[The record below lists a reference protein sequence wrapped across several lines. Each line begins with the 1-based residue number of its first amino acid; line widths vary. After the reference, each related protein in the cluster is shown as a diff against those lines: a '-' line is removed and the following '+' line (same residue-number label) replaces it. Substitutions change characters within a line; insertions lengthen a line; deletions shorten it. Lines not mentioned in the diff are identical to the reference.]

1 MTYWLIPG
9 CLFLYYVIVWLAVG
23 RDPKPGPLVPRY
35 DAPVGLSPAAVRY
48 IMTSGSDRET
58 LVAVLLS
65 LAAKKCIDV
74 RPEGSS
80 YVATR
85 LVGSAPDA
93 LAAEEKLTFNF
104 LFDPATRQKLK
115 QLGLQPSDAQP
126 SEELD
131 TQASIQPYDK
141 GNSALVS
148 AIQQTLCS
156 QYRGKYFNSNLGY
169 IALGVLGSAA
179 LIAIVAAG
187 VGGSNLV
194 WLSME
199 FLFAGIICSALVMV
213 NLVPGVRDILAG
225 RMSAVNAVWFL
236 LGLVVI
242 SCLLAGF
249 GFAVL
254 QHSNADYVELLASL
268 LPIHSIWAHL
278 VKAPTLQGRRTMD
291 DILGFRE
298 FLLAAE
304 QDRLDKL
311 NHPDLTPQYVNACL
325 PYAVAL
331 DVKEAWG
338 DAASNRLFQSVVPA
352 R

>member
-23 RDPKPGPLVPRY
+23 RDPKPGALVSRY
-35 DAPVGLSPAAVRY
+35 DAPEGLSPAAIRY
-48 IMTSGSDRET
+48 IMTSGSDRKT

-65 LAAKKCIDV
+65 LAAKKCIDL
-74 RPEGSS
+74 RPQGDS

-85 LVGSAPDA
+85 LVGGAPDA

-104 LFDPATRQKLK
+104 LFDPTTRQKLK
-115 QLGLQPSDAQP
+115 QLGLQPSDAE
-126 SEELD
+126 SSALD
-131 TQASIQPYDK
+131 KQASIQPYDK

-156 QYRGKYFNSNLGY
+156 QYRGKYFKSNLGF

-179 LIAIVAAG
+179 LIAKIAAAAG
-187 VGGSNLV
+187 GSDLV

-199 FLFAGIICSALVMV
+199 FLFAGVICSALVMV
-213 NLVPGVRDILAG
+213 NLVPGIRDILAG
-225 RMSAVNAVWFL
+225 RMSAVNAAWFL

-249 GFAVL
+249 GYAVL
-254 QHSNADYVELLASL
+254 QHSNADYVELLATL
-268 LPIHSIWAHL
+268 LPIHAIWAHL
-278 VKAPTLQGRRTMD
+278 VKVPTLQGRRTMD

-311 NHPDLTPQYVNACL
+311 NHPDLTPQYLNACL

>member
-35 DAPVGLSPAAVRY
+35 DAPDGLSPAAVRY
-48 IMTSGSDRET
+48 ITTSGSDRKT

-65 LAAKKCIDV
+65 LVAKKCIDL
-74 RPEGSS
+74 RPGGNN
-80 YVATR
+80 YIATR
-85 LVGSAPDA
+85 LVSSAPDA

-115 QLGLQPSDAQP
+115 QLGLQPSDAEP
-126 SEELD
+126 FAELD
-131 TQASIQPYDK
+131 KQSTIQPYDK

-156 QYRGKYFNSNLGY
+156 QYRGKYFKSNLGY
-169 IALGVLGSAA
+169 IAFGVLGSAA
-179 LIAIVAAG
+179 LIAKIAAAM
-187 VGGSNLV
+187 GGSDLV

-199 FLFAGIICSALVMV
+199 FLFAGIVCSALVMV
-213 NLVPGVRDILAG
+213 NLIPGVRDIVAG
-225 RMSAVNAVWFL
+225 SMSTVNAAWFL

-242 SCLLAGF
+242 SCLLSGF

-268 LPIHSIWAHL
+268 LPIHAIWAHL

-311 NHPDLTPQYVNACL
+311 NHPDLTPQYLNACL
-325 PYAVAL
+325 AYAVAL

-338 DAASNRLFQSVVPA
+338 DAASNRLFESVVPA

>member
-9 CLFLYYVIVWLAVG
+9 CLFLYYAIVWLAVG

-35 DAPVGLSPAAVRY
+35 EAPDGLSPAAVRY
-48 IMTSGSDRET
+48 IMTSGSDRKT

-65 LAAKKCIDV
+65 LAAKKCIEL

-80 YVATR
+80 YIATR
-85 LVGSAPDA
+85 SVGGAPNT
-93 LAAEEKLTFNF
+93 LAPEEKLTFNF
-104 LFDPATRQKLK
+104 LFDPGTRQKLK

-131 TQASIQPYDK
+131 KQAGIQPYDK

-156 QYRGKYFNSNLGY
+156 QYRGKYFKSNLGY

-179 LIAIVAAG
+179 LIAKIAVGA
-187 VGGSNLV
+187 GGSDLV

-213 NLVPGVRDILAG
+213 NLVPGIRDILAG
-225 RMSAVNAVWFL
+225 RMSAVNAAWFL

-268 LPIHSIWAHL
+268 LPIHAIFAHL

-311 NHPDLTPQYVNACL
+311 NHPDLTPQYLNACL

>member
-23 RDPKPGPLVPRY
+23 RDPKPGPLMPRY
-35 DAPVGLSPAAVRY
+35 DAPDGLSPAAVRY
-48 IMTSGSDRET
+48 IMTSGSDRKT
-58 LVAVLLS
+58 LVSVLLS
-65 LAAKKCIDV
+65 LAAKKCIDL
-74 RPEGSS
+74 RPDGAS
-80 YVATR
+80 YVANR
-85 LVGSAPDA
+85 LVGDAPDA
-93 LAAEEKLTFNF
+93 LAPEEKLTFNF

-115 QLGLQPSDAQP
+115 QLGLQPSDADP
-126 SEELD
+126 STELD
-131 TQASIQPYDK
+131 RQASVKPYDK

-156 QYRGKYFNSNLGY
+156 QYRGKYFKSNLGF
-169 IALGVLGSAA
+169 IALGVLGSAV
-179 LIAIVAAG
+179 LIAKIAAG
-187 VGGSNLV
+187 VGGSDLV

-225 RMSAVNAVWFL
+225 RMSAGNAAWFL

-249 GFAVL
+249 GYAVL

-268 LPIHSIWAHL
+268 LPIHAIWAHL

-311 NHPDLTPQYVNACL
+311 NHPDLTPQYLNACL

-338 DAASNRLFQSVVPA
+338 DAASDRLFQSVVPA

>member
-35 DAPVGLSPAAVRY
+35 EAPEGLSPAAVRY
-48 IMTSGSDRET
+48 IMTSGSDRKT

-65 LAAKKCIDV
+65 LAAKKCIDL

-85 LVGSAPDA
+85 LVGDAPDA

-126 SEELD
+126 SAQLD
-131 TQASIQPYDK
+131 KQATIQPYDK

-156 QYRGKYFNSNLGY
+156 QYRGKYFKSNLGLV
-169 IALGVLGSAA
+169 ALGVLGSAA
-179 LIAIVAAG
+179 LIARIAAG
-187 VGGSNLV
+187 TGGSDLV

-199 FLFAGIICSALVMV
+199 FLFAGMICSALVMV

-225 RMSAVNAVWFL
+225 RMSAVNAAWFL
-236 LGLVVI
+236 LGIAVI

-254 QHSNADYVELLASL
+254 QHSNADYVELIASL
-268 LPIHSIWAHL
+268 LPIHAIWAHL

-291 DILGFRE
+291 NILGFRE

-304 QDRLDKL
+304 QDQLDKM
-311 NHPDLTPQYVNACL
+311 NHSDLTPQYLNACL

>member
-1 MTYWLIPG
+1 MTFWLIPG

-35 DAPVGLSPAAVRY
+35 HAPEGLSPAAVRY
-48 IMTSGSDRET
+48 IMTSGSDRKT
-58 LVAVLLS
+58 LVAVMLS
-65 LAAKKCIDV
+65 LAAKKCIDL

-115 QLGLQPSDAQP
+115 QLGLQPSDAQL
-126 SEELD
+126 SGELD
-131 TQASIQPYDK
+131 TRANIQPYDK

-148 AIQQTLCS
+148 AIQQTLCT

-179 LIAIVAAG
+179 LIAKIAAG
-187 VGGSNLV
+187 VGGSDLV

-254 QHSNADYVELLASL
+254 QHSNTDYVELLATL
-268 LPIHSIWAHL
+268 LPIHAIWAHL

-311 NHPDLTPQYVNACL
+311 NHPDLTPQYLNACL

-331 DVKEAWG
+331 DVKEEWG
-338 DAASNRLFQSVVPA
+338 DAASNRLFQSIVPA

>member
-23 RDPKPGPLVPRY
+23 RDPRPGPLMSRY
-35 DAPVGLSPAAVRY
+35 EAPDGLSPAAVRY
-48 IMTSGSDRET
+48 IMTSGSDRKT

-65 LAAKKCIDV
+65 LAAKKCIEL

-80 YVATR
+80 YLAAR
-85 LVGSAPDA
+85 LVSSAPDS
-93 LAAEEKLTFNF
+93 LAPEEKLTFNF

-131 TQASIQPYDK
+131 KQASIRPYDK

-156 QYRGKYFNSNLGY
+156 QYRGKYFKSNLGY

-179 LIAIVAAG
+179 LTAKIAAG
-187 VGGSNLV
+187 VGGSDLV

-199 FLFAGIICSALVMV
+199 FLFAGIVCSALVMV

-225 RMSAVNAVWFL
+225 RMSAGNAAWFL

-254 QHSNADYVELLASL
+254 QHSNPDYVELLASL
-268 LPIHSIWAHL
+268 LPIHALWAHV
-278 VKAPTLQGRRTMD
+278 VKSPTLHGRHTMD
-291 DILGFRE
+291 NILGFRE

-304 QDRLDKL
+304 QDQLDKL
-311 NHPDLTPQYVNACL
+311 NYPDLTPQCLNACL

>member
-1 MTYWLIPG
+1 MGYWIIPA
-9 CLFLYYVIVWLAVG
+9 CLFLYYAIVWLAVG
-23 RDPKPGPLVPRY
+23 RDPKPGPVVPRY
-35 DAPVGLSPAAVRY
+35 EAPEGLSPAAVRY
-48 IMTSGSDRET
+48 IMTSGSDRKT
-58 LVAVLLS
+58 LAAVLLS
-65 LAAKKCIDV
+65 LAAKKCIDL
-74 RPEGSS
+74 RPDGSN
-80 YVATR
+80 YLATR

-104 LFDPATRQKLK
+104 LFDPETRQKLK
-115 QLGLQPSDAQP
+115 QLGLQPSDAH
-126 SEELD
+126 SSAELD
-131 TQASIQPYDK
+131 RQGSIQPYDK

-156 QYRGKYFNSNLGY
+156 QYRGKYFKSNLGF

-179 LIAIVAAG
+179 LIAKIAAAT
-187 VGGSNLV
+187 GGSNLV

-199 FLFAGIICSALVMV
+199 FLFAGIVCSALVMV

-225 RMSAVNAVWFL
+225 RMTLLNATWFL
-236 LGLVVI
+236 LGLAVI

-249 GFAVL
+249 GFALL
-254 QHSNADYVELLASL
+254 QHSSPEYVELLASL
-268 LPIHSIWAHL
+268 LPIHALWAHL
-278 VKAPTLQGRRTMD
+278 VKAPTLQGRRAMD

-298 FLLAAE
+298 FLLGAE
-304 QDRLDKL
+304 QDRLDQL
-311 NHPDLTPQYVNACL
+311 NHPDLAPQYLNECL

>member
-23 RDPKPGPLVPRY
+23 RDPKPGALVSRY
-35 DAPVGLSPAAVRY
+35 DAPEGLSPAAIRY
-48 IMTSGSDRET
+48 IMTSGSDRKT

-65 LAAKKCIDV
+65 LAAKKCIDL

-80 YVATR
+80 YIATR
-85 LVGSAPDA
+85 LVSGASDTLAP
-93 LAAEEKLTFNF
+93 EEKLTFNF

-115 QLGLQPSDAQP
+115 QLGLQPSDAE
-126 SEELD
+126 SSALD
-131 TQASIQPYDK
+131 KQASIQPYDK

-156 QYRGKYFNSNLGY
+156 QYRGKYFKSNLGF

-179 LIAIVAAG
+179 LIAKIAAA
-187 VGGSNLV
+187 VGGSDLV

-199 FLFAGIICSALVMV
+199 FLFAGVICSALVMV
-213 NLVPGVRDILAG
+213 NLVPGIRDILAG
-225 RMSAVNAVWFL
+225 RMSAVNAAWFL

-249 GFAVL
+249 GYAVL

-268 LPIHSIWAHL
+268 LPIHAIWAHL

-311 NHPDLTPQYVNACL
+311 NHPDLTPQYLNGCL

>member
-1 MTYWLIPG
+1 MLR
-9 CLFLYYVIVWLAVG
+9 LVWLAA
-23 RDPKPGPLVPRY
+23 RP
-35 DAPVGLSPAAVRY
+35 
-48 IMTSGSDRET
+48 T
-58 LVAVLLS
+58 LW
-65 LAAKKCIDV
+65 
-74 RPEGSS
+74 R
-80 YVATR
+80 
-85 LVGSAPDA
+85 
-93 LAAEEKLTFNF
+93 AEEKLTFNF

-126 SEELD
+126 STELD
-131 TQASIQPYDK
+131 KQGSIQPYDK

-156 QYRGKYFNSNLGY
+156 QYRGKYFKSNLGF
-169 IALGVLGSAA
+169 IALGALGSAA
-179 LIAIVAAG
+179 LIAKIAAE

-199 FLFAGIICSALVMV
+199 FLFVGIICSALVMV
-213 NLVPGVRDILAG
+213 NLVPGSRDILAG
-225 RMSAVNAVWFL
+225 RMSAVNAAWFL

-268 LPIHSIWAHL
+268 LPIHAIWAHL

-311 NHPDLTPQYVNACL
+311 NHPDLTPQYLNACL

-331 DVKEAWG
+331 DVKRSVGRRSVESFVSERCARRG
-338 DAASNRLFQSVVPA
+338 EEDTQPRSARHATDLSLSGCELDQEIELRLCSA
-352 R
+352 